1 MNKNETVKT
10 HRELKNLLKNVYDCA
25 WTVFG
30 SFFFYFFFFTSL
42 VSVECEIFLYTLCVN
57 ALGRVKRS
65 DELKLIRLPM
75 IWDPKPISVYKRNVH
90 LMMSSATWKT
100 KHTHTSFFYLMSCFR
115 SVCLP
120 LICLFDL
127 YICVPFWLTWNLCHT
142 FLIISQ
148 CTGFHL
154 NHCHT
159 AQIATTSVQFF

>member
-1 MNKNETVKT
+1 MSNIIIFVNKNETVKT

-30 SFFFYFFFFTSL
+30 SFFFFYFFFSSL

-127 YICVPFWLTWNLCHT
+127 YICVPFDWHEIFVTPFWLYHSARGSTLTIVIQHK
-142 FLIISQ
+142 
-148 CTGFHL
+148 
-154 NHCHT
+154 
-159 AQIATTSVQFF
+159 